1 LNWFVWF
8 WFGRSSVYIQ
18 IKPFV
23 FNSSYP
29 SYASRF
35 IERLANRN
43 KKSMGT
49 KKQKC
54 THLLSRG
61 PKLHGITG
69 LRVLSRSSIFNLLR
83 DLARDPAPRNSYI
96 TTDHREFSSPITL
109 KETTGQT
116 VAEEL
121 LGKIAFDYSKKVSLK
136 TMPCMKS
143 SHFKAKQAVTRSNGP
158 QGSWACQSVH
168 SNQLWTI
175 IKRKG
180 HCPWVRWSPPFVLG
194 LSSVLSGVSW
204 AQYLFYVTKQHRT
217 LWRCREVYVS
227 ILYSLRGQNHPWKAP
242 TCTFYMGPPPLQ
254 LQCNLFFDIFI
265 LKI

>member
-1 LNWFVWF
+1 MVEVRFISKSNCL
-8 WFGRSSVYIQ
+8 
-18 IKPFV
+18 FV

-43 KKSMGT
+43 NKSMGT
-49 KKQKC
+49 RKQKC
-54 THLLSRG
+54 TLLISRE

-83 DLARDPAPRNSYI
+83 DLARDPAPCNSYI
-96 TTDHREFSSPITL
+96 TTDYREFSSPITL

-121 LGKIAFDYSKKVSLK
+121 LGRIAFDHGKKLSLK
-136 TMPCMKS
+136 TLPCMKS

-168 SNQLWTI
+168 SNQ
-175 IKRKG
+175 
-180 HCPWVRWSPPFVLG
+180 
-194 LSSVLSGVSW
+194 
-204 AQYLFYVTKQHRT
+204 
-217 LWRCREVYVS
+217 
-227 ILYSLRGQNHPWKAP
+227 
-242 TCTFYMGPPPLQ
+242 
-254 LQCNLFFDIFI
+254 
-265 LKI
+265 